1 MECGLVGWLPPQD
14 SSTPQDVCLPTRVT
28 TPLSQGY
35 RPELGQS
42 RELDSKRGQY
52 YQGGLIGVLW
62 WICELGRI
70 DIMVVVSMLSCYVVS
85 LWEGHLQQVF
95 HQNVF

>member
-1 MECGLVGWLPPQD
+1 M
-14 SSTPQDVCLPTRVT
+14 

-35 RPELGQS
+35 RPELDQS

-52 YQGGLIGVLW
+52 YQSLIGVLR

-70 DIMVVVSMLSCYVVS
+70 DIMVAVCVDAIMPCCFSAGRSLTTSVSPLCLFEASQAVKDGV
-85 LWEGHLQQVF
+85 
-95 HQNVF
+95 